1 MSEFSTIVFDPQT
14 KFEQPMLVE
23 ASAGT
28 GKTYNIQNVYL
39 RLILQGLAVQ
49 QILVVTFTNAAT
61 RELRDRLRTILV
73 QCRYHLDGAAQAAN
87 STDAQ
92 RITAAIAASG
102 ASADELSKR
111 IRVALMDFD
120 SAAIFTIHGFCNRV
134 LDHYAFE
141 CGHDPDAE
149 LMSEASEIVR
159 ETCRDWW
166 RQNAYSGSV
175 PFEKFDALF
184 KLVSEAHKNP
194 TAQIRGASFPD
205 TPAFREWVEA
215 CEKIWAGIG
224 RMPRTLI
231 WPSGPALI
239 QGKKDQTRIDL
250 STLSQLFQQNHA
262 EFTAWL
268 DSFGIPPQL
277 PNENFPAAISM
288 HETLKAMRDL
298 PASGA
303 DAISFARALQGLGKN
318 NHGTEHFELG
328 KQATVVEDLRK
339 QISGRLRD
347 RIALTYDS
355 MLENVQAVLKSGQ
368 AGPRLREVLRDE
380 FKAALI
386 DEFQDTDSIQ
396 YDIFWDLFGAP
407 ESKTPLVFVGDP
419 KQAIYGFR
427 GGDVFTYYE
436 AKSKISTNEQHS
448 LGTNY
453 RSEKNLVAAI
463 NQLFADPPGGRTFL
477 NENVPYDGQL
487 NANDV
492 GTDKELLISKKR
504 DDCPLKIW
512 RIAEGKENEWARYT
526 VSEIVRLLSDSS
538 TAIGGERVHP
548 GQIAVLVKAHKE
560 ALEIQDAL
568 IERGVNA
575 VRQASGNVFDSP
587 DAPRLALLMQAML
600 EPGKSRMIRSALA
613 TGLLPCSAEM
623 LMRFKAEEEA
633 IRAAQPVQ
641 NAQTSATQDPL
652 SSFEGWVEK
661 FRNAGKRWEESSFVD
676 AFRYLALEL
685 KLFPHLA
692 KQENGKRRC
701 IELQHLVELIHREAT
716 ERRLGPIA
724 LNTWFARQTNDDERD
739 DDEND
744 EHKPRI
750 TDDDDAVQIMTVFKS
765 KGLQFPIVF
774 VPTLSQQQSTAG
786 GNKSK
791 FIKYHDEQN
800 KLILDL
806 DKSGSPNKERAVQE
820 VHEENIRKVYVALT
834 RAINRVYLF
843 ASEKSADATKYAAA
857 HVLNALNRPDKN
869 ASNIEQQEAPEPAEE
884 KWKGSP
890 MPDAAA
896 LSERKL
902 KAPVDKSHGHAS
914 FSGLASHRE
923 AKAKEP
929 EIRDVDQTEAT
940 LPEMDETQP
949 DPIFSIPG
957 GAKLGECWH
966 EIFELSDFQDSTKS
980 IREITDRVLDK
991 YRICPRPTDGMPQEK
1006 RALLERQR
1014 EAVHTMIANTLST
1027 PLSAA
1032 SGSFKLRDIPLSHR
1046 RSELEFNF
1054 SLKEEERKLRD
1065 IADILDAHWQTPAR
1079 NDNFIKRIKERDTT
1093 IPRGFMTG
1101 FMDLVFQHEGKFYI
1115 VDWKSN
1121 RLNGRA
1127 DGFDTDGIAAE
1138 MEAHMYYLQ
1147 YLLYSV
1153 ALHGFLASRLKDYN
1167 FDTHFGGVF
1176 YLFVRGMDGKSSR
1189 GGFHDRPPR
1198 PLIEE
1203 LAAFFGG
1210 A

>member
-1 MSEFSTIVFDPQT
+1 MSEFSTIVFDPQAQFT
-14 KFEQPMLVE
+14 HPMLVE

-39 RLILQGLAVQ
+39 RLVLQGLTVQ

-61 RELRDRLRTILV
+61 RELRDRLRTILI
-73 QCRYHLDGAAQAAN
+73 QCRYHLDGATQAAG
-87 STDAQ
+87 SPDAQ

-102 ASADELSKR
+102 APAGELSKR

-166 RQNAYSGSV
+166 RQNAYKGTV
-175 PFEKFDALF
+175 PFDSFEDLF
-184 KLVSEAHKNP
+184 TLASEIHKNP
-194 TAQIRGASFPD
+194 TATLCGGQIPD
-205 TPAFREWVEA
+205 TPAFREWVAA
-215 CEKIWAGIG
+215 CARIWEQIGSLGGNFSWRDEK
-224 RMPRTLI
+224 TLVR
-231 WPSGPALI
+231 A
-239 QGKKDQTRIDL
+239 RAVVDL
-250 STLSQLFQQNHA
+250 SPFIALAKKYNGEYSTWLSGNTKPHELSLVAKAQ
-262 EFTAWL
+262 W
-268 DSFGIPPQL
+268 
-277 PNENFPAAISM
+277 
-288 HETLKAMRDL
+288 ETLATILRGVASNDPKNFAASVQKIGKLETKYDARLGERDL
-298 PASGA
+298 Q
-303 DAISFARALQGLGKN
+303 F
-318 NHGTEHFELG
+318 T
-328 KQATVVEDLRK
+328 KQAGVVSELTRE
-339 QISGRLRD
+339 IRARLRD

-355 MLENVQAVLKSGQ
+355 MLENVRAVLNNGQ
-368 AGPRLREVLRDE
+368 AGPRLREVLRAE

-396 YDIFWDLFGAP
+396 YDIFWNLFGAP
-407 ESKTPLVFVGDP
+407 ESQTPLVFVGDP

-427 GGDVFTYYE
+427 GGDVFTYYD
-436 AKSKISTNEQHS
+436 AKNKIPTRERHS

-453 RSEKNLVAAI
+453 RSEANLVAAI
-463 NQLFADPPGGRTFL
+463 NQLFADPPDGRTFL
-477 NENVPYDGQL
+477 NENVPYDGKL

-492 GTDKELLISKKR
+492 GADKELLISGKR
-504 DDCPLKIW
+504 DNCPLKIW
-512 RIAEGKENEWARYT
+512 RIAEGRENEWARYT

-538 TAIGGERVHP
+538 TTIGGERVHP

-568 IERGVNA
+568 IACGVNA

-613 TGLLPCSAEM
+613 TGLLPCSPEM

-641 NAQTSATQDPL
+641 HAQASATPDPL

-661 FRNAGKRWEESSFVD
+661 FRDAGKRWEDASFME

-724 LNTWFARQTNDDERD
+724 LNTWYARQTNGDERD
-739 DDEND
+739 DDGND

-774 VPTLSQQQSTAG
+774 VPTLSQQQSSAG
-786 GNKSK
+786 GNKSA
-791 FIKYHDEQN
+791 FIKYHDDQN

-806 DKSGSPNKERAVQE
+806 DKSGSPHKEKAVQE

-843 ASEKSADATKYAAA
+843 ASEKGADATKYAVA
-857 HVLNALNRPDKN
+857 HVLNALNRPDN
-869 ASNIEQQEAPEPAEE
+869 DTSNIEQQEAPEPAGE
-884 KWKGSP
+884 KWKGPP
-890 MPDAAA
+890 MPDAAT

-929 EIRDVDQTEAT
+929 DIRDVDQTEAT
-940 LPEMDETQP
+940 LPEMEEIQP

-966 EIFELSDFQDSTKS
+966 EIFELSDFRDSAAS
-980 IREITDRVLDK
+980 IREVTDRVLDK
-991 YRICPRPTDGMPQEK
+991 YRVCPRPADGMPKEK
-1006 RALLERQR
+1006 QDLLNARR
-1014 EAVHTMIANTLST
+1014 EAVHEMIAKTLST
-1027 PLSAA
+1027 PLPAA
-1032 SGSFKLRDIPLSHR
+1032 SGSFKLKDIPLAHR

-1054 SLKEEERKLRD
+1054 SLKDADRKLKD

-1079 NDNFIKRIKERDTT
+1079 NDDFIQRIKERETT
-1093 IPRGFMTG
+1093 IPRGFMIG
-1101 FMDLVFQHEGKFYI
+1101 FMDLVFQHGGKFYI
-1115 VDWKSN
+1115 LDWKSN

-1127 DGFDTDGIAAE
+1127 DGFGADGIAAE

-1153 ALHGFLASRLKDYN
+1153 ALHGFLAGRLENYN
-1167 FDTHFGGVF
+1167 FDAHFGGVF
-1176 YLFVRGMDGKSSR
+1176 YLFVRGMDGKSNR
-1189 GGFHDRPPR
+1189 GIFHDCPPK

-1203 LAAFFGG
+1203 LAAFLGG
-1210 A
+1210 VR